1 MRINIREPHKFSLPT
16 YKDQRGYLIEFSK
29 SDHFI
34 KNQKLNYEIYTYS
47 NGMVFRGLHFQLPP
61 KDQNKLLILK
71 MGNIKDYLIDLRKG
85 INFGKKKIFNLK
97 QGDCLWIP
105 KGFAHGFKTKSE
117 NTILSYKLSSKFNEK
132 YYRSLSYKSVGIKI
146 DNYKIS
152 QKDSDTYLNLNDL
165 KGIF

>member
-1 MRINIREPHKFSLPT
+1 MKINLREPYKFSLPI

-29 SDHFI
+29 SDHLI
-34 KNQKLNYEIYTYS
+34 KNQKLNYEIYTLS
-47 NGMVFRGLHFQLPP
+47 TGMVFRGLHFQLPP
-61 KDQNKLLILK
+61 KDQNKLLILQ
-71 MGNIKDYLIDLRKG
+71 MGSIKDYLIDLRKG

-132 YYRSLSYKSVGIKI
+132 YYRSLSYKAVGIKI

-152 QKDSDTYLNLNDL
+152 KKDSDTYLKLNDL
-165 KGIF
+165 EGVF

>member
-1 MRINIREPHKFSLPT
+1 MKINLREPYKFSLPL

-29 SDHFI
+29 SDHLI
-34 KNQKLNYEIYTYS
+34 RNQKLNYEIYTHS
-47 NGMVFRGLHFQLPP
+47 TGMVFRGLHFQLPP
-61 KDQNKLLILK
+61 KDQNKLLIMK
-71 MGNIKDYLIDLRKG
+71 MGCIKDYLIDLRKG

-97 QGDCLWIP
+97 QGECLWIP

-117 NTILSYKLSSKFNEK
+117 NTILTYKLSSKYNEK

-152 QKDSDTYLNLNDL
+152 QKDYNSYLKLNDL
-165 KGIF
+165 KGVF